1 MTDRSKTHSASRG
14 GRKADRSPVSR
25 KKKLTRK
32 DRIRQIRLRILAVGL
47 LILMILILIFVRYL
61 GLRNG
66 RAVHLSEEVL
76 AYQPVVEQSCKEYGI
91 PSFSQVILA
100 IMQQESAGQVA
111 DVMQSSESPFNTQ
124 YSNAPGSITDP
135 NYSIQVGVETF
146 AHCLDEAHCSSPAD
160 QNGLKLALQFYNFGG
175 DYASWAL
182 ENYGGYTPENAAEY
196 SLLRQQALGWSQ
208 YGDPEYV
215 PHVMQYYHYGL

>member
-1 MTDRSKTHSASRG
+1 MTVRAKTHSISRG
-14 GRKADRSPVSR
+14 AGKTARSPVPR
-25 KKKLTRK
+25 KKRLTRR
-32 DRIRQIRLRILAVGL
+32 DRIRQIRLRILAVGI
-47 LILMILILIFVRYL
+47 LILIILALIFVRYL

-66 RAVHLSEEVL
+66 RAVHLSEEVS
-76 AYQPVVEQSCKEYGI
+76 AYQPVVEQYCKEYGI

-124 YSNAPGSITDP
+124 YSNTPGSITDP

-146 AHCLDEAHCSSPAD
+146 AHCLREAHCTSPAD
-160 QNGLKLALQFYNFGG
+160 QDGLKLALQFYNFGG

-196 SLLRQQALGWSQ
+196 SLLRQQELGWSQ

-215 PHVMQYYHYGL
+215 SHVMQYYHYGF

>member
-32 DRIRQIRLRILAVGL
+32 DRIRQIRLRILAAGL

-111 DVMQSSESPFNTQ
+111 DVMQSSEIVKLKGKFQPILVSRR
-124 YSNAPGSITDP
+124 AA
-135 NYSIQVGVETF
+135 VGFVKTMGKGF
-146 AHCLDEAHCSSPAD
+146 HSYL
-160 QNGLKLALQFYNFGG
+160 Y
-175 DYASWAL
+175 
-182 ENYGGYTPENAAEY
+182 
-196 SLLRQQALGWSQ
+196 
-208 YGDPEYV
+208 
-215 PHVMQYYHYGL
+215 